1 MKVTGSR
8 PIRLVNTSVLSRSQR
23 DEINAYPSRRNEI
36 VLSKCALLIMFP
48 PPSFECVSA
57 TLREGEYDHK
67 HAAFLCVRPCT
78 PRCPWLVERFLFL
91 CRNQKSSGATID
103 RKSTRLNSSHV
114 AISY

>member
-57 TLREGEYDHK
+57 TLREGEDDHK
-67 HAAFLCVRPCT
+67 QAALLCGRPRA
-78 PRCPWLVERFLFL
+78 PRRPRLLERVLSL
-91 CRNQKSSGATID
+91 CRNHQRHGATVEQWI
-103 RKSTRLNSSHV
+103 
-114 AISY
+114 